1 MQYIHGGLC
10 CCLCVAAAVQLEVFP
25 GEELRVVNTNEVDND
40 DYASVFDGVA
50 AGETLNSVAAQLQSM
65 CCFL

>member
-1 MQYIHGGLC
+1 
-10 CCLCVAAAVQLEVFP
+10 VQLEVFP

-50 AGETLNSVAAQLQSM
+50 TGEA
-65 CCFL
+65 